1 MDIRFQFL
9 SASDLSALALPAAA
23 ALGLLF
29 LEPLLLSLRL
39 LLLIPKESGILAR
52 SLRAVFFKGQLISH
66 FSIPALGDVYRFKA
80 LGGLSSASP
89 LSTADRIQFIA
100 IERFSESLTLPL
112 IGILFSDLASVKK
125 MIPVS
130 SPLPIAGILALV
142 ALFLILRGRGKSGL
156 PSLSSV
162 RPDRIAKLVLI
173 SGIGWTLDLFALWL
187 LVRHDGVPL
196 SETMIALIAVSVSS
210 IPPLPWGRWGLFEG
224 ILGAALHQS
233 GIPLDRAIA
242 LATLFHILMVLPYAI
257 HVASGFIARRFQGKV
272 PSSP

>member
-9 SASDLSALALPAAA
+9 SASDLSALALPAVATL
-23 ALGLLF
+23 ALLS

-52 SLRAVFFKGQLISH
+52 PLRSVFFKGQLISH

-80 LGGLSSASP
+80 LGGLSPITP
-89 LSTADRIQFIA
+89 LAAADRIQFIA

-125 MIPVS
+125 MIPIS
-130 SPLPIAGILALV
+130 SPLPIAGILAVV
-142 ALFLILRGRGKSGL
+142 ALVLFLKGRKKSDL
-156 PSLSSV
+156 PSLSSI
-162 RPDRIAKLVLI
+162 RPDRIALLI
-173 SGIGWTLDLFALWL
+173 LLSGIGWILDLLALWV
-187 LVRHDGVPL
+187 LVRPDGVPL
-196 SETMIALIAVSVSS
+196 SEAMIALIAVSAASL
-210 IPPLPWGRWGLFEG
+210 PPVPWGRWGLFEG

-242 LATLFHILMVLPYAI
+242 LAALFHVLMVLPYAI
-257 HVASGFIARRFQGKV
+257 HVASGWIAARIRGRI
-272 PSSP
+272 PGSP